1 MTDPTTI
8 IWITLPRN
16 GNGGAAIV
24 KWRQEDR
31 DIGYLLGDKPAHYPV
46 PDTYDLNCKPARYLF
61 VGAWFID
68 WSRGVLEF
76 Y

>member
-46 PDTYDLNCKPARYLF
+46 PDTHDFRRYRRI
-61 VGAWFID
+61 GAWFID
-68 WSRGVLEF
+68 WSCGYLEF